1 MSRISKFSKE
11 ELEKICKESTSFSDI
26 ARKVGYPSYQS
37 GSAITI
43 TRKYI
48 ESLGIDTSHFNG
60 QAWNKNNFDY
70 SRFQKGKHIQGN
82 NAKDALINLRGRKC
96 EVCGNTEWL
105 GEEIPLVIHH
115 IDGDHI
121 NNELSNLQLLCPNC
135 HAQTDN
141 YCGKNIKGKRQ
152 KYTEEQFVQ
161 ALKAT
166 SNVNQALKQI
176 GIHYSAKCYYEEAY
190 ELIKKYDIDQSKNKI
205 TNPQRERSSLT
216 VNGIS
221 HTKSEWSDILGV
233 RPELLRS
240 YTRRYGDKS
249 VIQLIKEYIE
259 NPSKENETFSSFR
272 KSYMSKEGEHE
283 CPICGKKIQGKKY
296 CSSECAHIA
305 QKRCTIPDREK
316 LKELIRSTSF
326 LKIGKMFGISDNT
339 VRKWCKMYNLPF
351 KSSDIKRYTDEE
363 WQVI

>member
-1 MSRISKFSKE
+1 MSRISKLSKE

-115 IDGDHI
+115 IDGDHM

-190 ELIKKYDIDQSKNKI
+190 RLIEKYNIDQSVNKNKA
-205 TNPQRERSSLT
+205 PKQ
-216 VNGIS
+216 
-221 HTKSEWSDILGV
+221 SDI
-233 RPELLRS
+233 
-240 YTRRYGDKS
+240 KIIS
-249 VIQLIKEYIE
+249 VDGEEHKLSECAKIL
-259 NPSKENETFSSFR
+259 NLPDRSFR
-272 KSYMSKEGEHE
+272 KYIEKYGEE
-283 CPICGKKIQGKKY
+283 NV
-296 CSSECAHIA
+296 
-305 QKRCTIPDREK
+305 
-316 LKELIRSTSF
+316 KELIRRFKKNPEKLNCEYESLYLLYMEDKINSCSKRGTKYKSVAKIDMNTKEIVSEYESLLLAAESVGRKDTSH
-326 LKIGKMFGISDNT
+326 ISEVCNGKEHSAYGFFWKYI
-339 VRKWCKMYNLPF
+339 L
-351 KSSDIKRYTDEE
+351 
-363 WQVI
+363 

>member
-1 MSRISKFSKE
+1 MSRVSKFSKE

-48 ESLGIDTSHFNG
+48 ESLGIDTSHLNG

-161 ALKAT
+161 ALKTT

-176 GIHYSAKCYYEEAY
+176 GIHYSARCYYEEAY
-190 ELIKKYDIDQSKNKI
+190 RLIEKYNIDQSVNKNKVSKQSDI
-205 TNPQRERSSLT
+205 KI
-216 VNGIS
+216 IS
-221 HTKSEWSDILGV
+221 VDGEEHKLSEWAKILNLPD
-233 RPELLRS
+233 R
-240 YTRRYGDKS
+240 
-249 VIQLIKEYIE
+249 
-259 NPSKENETFSSFR
+259 SFR
-272 KSYMSKEGEHE
+272 KYIEKYGEE
-283 CPICGKKIQGKKY
+283 NV
-296 CSSECAHIA
+296 
-305 QKRCTIPDREK
+305 
-316 LKELIRSTSF
+316 KELIRRFKKNPEKLNCEYESLYLLYMEDKINNCSKRGTKYKSVAKIDMDTKEIVSEYDSLLLAAESVGRKDTSH
-326 LKIGKMFGISDNT
+326 ISEVCNGKEHSAYGFFWKYI
-339 VRKWCKMYNLPF
+339 L
-351 KSSDIKRYTDEE
+351 
-363 WQVI
+363 